1 MAKRENMAE
10 RGARAVAIVERLH
23 TLYPDAD
30 CALRHRSAFELLV
43 ATILSAQSTDDT
55 VNKVTPHLFEAY
67 PDPQAL
73 AAADL
78 ADVERIV
85 HPTGFFR
92 QKAKNIVAA
101 ADRIVALHGG
111 QVPDDMEALVALPGV
126 ARKTA
131 NVVLGTWFQRNEGVV
146 VDTHVGRLA
155 HRLKLTWNGK
165 DGKDAVRIER
175 DLLRVIPREEWTYL
189 SHALILHGR
198 QVCSARKPDC
208 DGCRLAD
215 LCPSAGRV
223 RIAPAGSGTRGKSQR
238 PKRGGKARGASRQG
252 G

>member
-111 QVPDDMEALVALPGV
+111 QVPDDMEALVALPGWLARPPTWCWAPGFNGMRGGGGYPRRSPGPPAEIDLERQGRQGRGPYRAGSAQGHPARGVDVPV
-126 ARKTA
+126 AR
-131 NVVLGTWFQRNEGVV
+131 
-146 VDTHVGRLA
+146 VD
-155 HRLKLTWNGK
+155 
-165 DGKDAVRIER
+165 
-175 DLLRVIPREEWTYL
+175 P
-189 SHALILHGR
+189 
-198 QVCSARKPDC
+198 AR
-208 DGCRLAD
+208 
-215 LCPSAGRV
+215 
-223 RIAPAGSGTRGKSQR
+223 PAGVQR
-238 PKRGGKARGASRQG
+238 PQARL
-252 G
+252 